1 MYTHCV
7 PVNITL
13 SIDERVVADAR
24 RIAALRGTSLNR
36 MIRDYLLELT
46 QPRDRQATVERL
58 DSLWSTSTYRSSGT
72 WTRDELHERA

>member
-1 MYTHCV
+1 
-7 PVNITL
+7 
-13 SIDERVVADAR
+13 
-24 RIAALRGTSLNR
+24 